1 MRAILTLLA
10 LLLIAAPAVA
20 QDNMT
25 DDAMDDA
32 MDGHM
37 DDMADDDFDVM
48 PFVVLAA
55 FAAVAFLLAKYG
67 P

>member
-1 MRAILTLLA
+1 MRALLTLLA

-32 MDGHM
+32 MDGHL
-37 DDMADDDFDVM
+37 DDDDSFEFM
-48 PFVVLAA
+48 PFVILAA